1 MNDLLVLLVAG
12 ICFLLGV
19 FTGDII
25 HILLDEWKGSGN
37 TSLREDVKP
46 HYDEWCDSCQE
57 YDHNKHCCPRW
68 NKVIKNTIEEL
79 KTTQSEPPWIPVTKR
94 LPEESGLYQV
104 TDMQGHVVRYVF
116 NANESSV
123 EYWRRC
129 VKAWM
134 PLPESYKGVT
144 E

>member
-12 ICFLLGV
+12 ICFLLGI
-19 FTGDII
+19 FTGDIM
-25 HILLDEWKGSGN
+25 HILFDEWKGSDN
-37 TSLREDVKP
+37 MSLKEGAKP

-68 NKVIKNTIEEL
+68 NKVIKNTVEEL
-79 KTTQSEPPWIPVTKR
+79 KTTQSEPPWIPVTER

-116 NANESSV
+116 NANKSSV

-134 PLPESYKGVT
+134 PLPESYKGD
-144 E
+144 

>member
-1 MNDLLVLLVAG
+1 M
-12 ICFLLGV
+12 
-19 FTGDII
+19 
-25 HILLDEWKGSGN
+25 
-37 TSLREDVKP
+37 
-46 HYDEWCDSCQE
+46 
-57 YDHNKHCCPRW
+57 
-68 NKVIKNTIEEL
+68 IKNTVEEL
-79 KTTQSEPPWIPVTKR
+79 KAAQLESYWIPVMER

-134 PLPESYKGVT
+134 PLPESYKGD
-144 E
+144 